1 MVPFFDDQ
9 IDPIVWTKRVDY
21 DFDRQ
26 GWINLRDAT
35 LSTFPFIAHQMES
48 ISSPTRSIEA
58 AMDIISGT
66 SVTALLLL
74 LYCLC
79 FQFCTATNTITST
92 QFIKDPEIM
101 VSNGSLFKMGFFSPG
116 NSTKRYFGI
125 WYNTTSLFTVI
136 WISNRENP
144 LNDSSGVVMVSEDG
158 QKQWKD
164 HMAEF
169 PAPFSRLFAED
180 AAE

>member
-1 MVPFFDDQ
+1 
-9 IDPIVWTKRVDY
+9 
-21 DFDRQ
+21 
-26 GWINLRDAT
+26 
-35 LSTFPFIAHQMES
+35 MES

-144 LNDSSGVVMVSEDG
+144 LNDSSGIVMVSEDG
-158 QKQWKD
+158 NLLVLNGQKDIFWSSNVSN
-164 HMAEF
+164 A
-169 PAPFSRLFAED
+169 APNSSAQLLD
-180 AAE
+180 SGNLVLQDKNS